1 MTPSRLAGS
10 ALLAALLVSGVAT
23 SLAAQNPDL
32 MLTQEQRD
40 SVLSTYDNI
49 FPFLGRQAI
58 ERGFD
63 LPKPLGLNIV
73 GVVVDQ
79 GIDIEALGLSTGTD
93 PVVPI
98 EAVKF
103 GDNRSTVLTTN
114 LRADL
119 WVLPFLNVYGMGGVA
134 RANTTVEITEPIA
147 FTSSVDQNGQYL
159 GVGLTGAFGFK
170 RLFTAV
176 DVNWA
181 WTDLEKLE
189 DPVRSR
195 VLSMRLGRS
204 LKVSPRNRLNL
215 WVGTMNVKFATET
228 SGSIL
233 LAEAIPP
240 ETLDGIRDRLENVED
255 ADWYQDL
262 SPAQKLAVQRLADAL
277 LSGDY
282 SDIVVNYELDKA
294 PATKWN
300 LLLGANLDV
309 GKRWSFRT
317 EVGLI
322 GRYSVL
328 LNAVY
333 RLDL

>member
-1 MTPSRLAGS
+1 MSPARPPRSLRYAV
-10 ALLAALLVSGVAT
+10 ALLLAMAAPLH
-23 SLAAQNPDL
+23 AQNPDL
-32 MLTQEQRD
+32 MLTPAERD
-40 SVLSTYDNI
+40 SVLRTYDNI
-49 FPFLGRQAI
+49 FPLLGRQAI

-73 GVVVDQ
+73 GVWVDQ
-79 GIDIEALGLSTGTD
+79 GIDIDALGLSSGSD
-93 PVVPI
+93 PVVPVEAI
-98 EAVKF
+98 EF

-119 WVLPFLNVYGMGGVA
+119 WVLPFLNVYGMGGIA
-134 RANTTVEITEPIA
+134 RANTTVEVTAPIA

-170 RLFTAV
+170 RVFTAV

-181 WTDLEKLE
+181 WTDLDKLE

-195 VLSMRLGRS
+195 VLSMRLGRTF
-204 LKVSPRNRLNL
+204 KVGTKNRLNV
-215 WVGTMNVKFATET
+215 WAGTMNVKFATET

-240 ETLDGIRDRLENVED
+240 ETLEGIRDRLENIEE
-255 ADWYQDL
+255 ADWYQAL
-262 SPAQKLAVQRLADAL
+262 PPAQQLAVQRIADAL

-282 SDIVVNYELDKA
+282 SDVTVNYQLDKA
-294 PATKWN
+294 PSTRWN
-300 LLLGANLDV
+300 LLLGTNLDV

-328 LNAVY
+328 VNAVY

>member
-1 MTPSRLAGS
+1 MITARAFRPS
-10 ALLAALLVSGVAT
+10 ALVVASLLGAAAPLLG
-23 SLAAQNPDL
+23 QNPDL
-32 MLTQEQRD
+32 ELSQAERD
-40 SVLSTYDNI
+40 SVLATYHNV
-49 FPFLGRQAI
+49 FPLLGRQAI

-63 LPKPLGLNIV
+63 LPKPLGLNVV
-73 GVVVDQ
+73 GVWVDQ
-79 GIDIEALGLSTGTD
+79 GINIDALGLSTGSD

-103 GDNRSTVLTTN
+103 GDNRSSVLTTN

-119 WVLPFLNVYGMGGVA
+119 WVLPFLNVYGMGGIA

-159 GVGLTGAFGFK
+159 GVGLTGAFGVK
-170 RLFTAV
+170 RFFTVV

-195 VLSMRLGRS
+195 VFSMRLGRTF
-204 LKVSPRNRLNL
+204 KVSRSNRLNV
-215 WVGTMNVKFATET
+215 WAGTMNVKFATET

-240 ETLDGIRDRLENVED
+240 ETLEKIRDRIENVEQSE
-255 ADWYQDL
+255 WYQAL
-262 SPAQKLAVQRLADAL
+262 PPAQKIAVSKITDAL

-282 SDIVVNYELDKA
+282 SDVVVNYQLDKA

-300 LLLGANLDV
+300 LLLGTNLDV

-328 LNAVY
+328 LNVVY

>member
-1 MTPSRLAGS
+1 MPTARLLRQLGSIALCLAG
-10 ALLAALLVSGVAT
+10 LAAPVH
-23 SLAAQNPDL
+23 AQNPDL
-32 MLTQEQRD
+32 QLTQAERD
-40 SVLSTYDNI
+40 SVLATYDNI
-49 FPFLGRQAI
+49 FPLLGRQAI
-58 ERGFD
+58 EKGFD
-63 LPKPLGLNIV
+63 LPKPLGLNVV
-73 GVVVDQ
+73 GVWVDQ
-79 GIDIEALGLSTGTD
+79 GIDIDALGLSTGTD
-93 PVVPI
+93 PVVPVESI
-98 EAVKF
+98 EF

-119 WVLPFLNVYGMGGVA
+119 WVLPFLNVYGMGGIA
-134 RANTTVEITEPIA
+134 RANTTVEIAVPIE

-159 GVGLTGAFGFK
+159 GVGLTGAFGIK
-170 RLFTAV
+170 RFFTAV

-195 VLSMRLGRS
+195 VLSMRFGRVFK
-204 LKVSPRNRLNL
+204 LSPKNRLNV
-215 WVGTMNVKFATET
+215 WAGTMNVKFATET

-240 ETLDGIRDRLENVED
+240 ETLEGIRGRLETVED
-255 ADWYQDL
+255 TEWYQAL
-262 SPAQKLAVQRLADAL
+262 SPAQQIAVSKVTDAL
-277 LSGDY
+277 LAGDY
-282 SDIVVNYELDKA
+282 SDVVVNYQLDKA

-300 LLLGANLDV
+300 LLLGANVDV

>member
-1 MTPSRLAGS
+1 MITARVLRPLVLVVVSLLG
-10 ALLAALLVSGVAT
+10 LAAPLRG
-23 SLAAQNPDL
+23 QNPDL
-32 MLTQEQRD
+32 QLTQAERD
-40 SVLSTYDNI
+40 SVLANYHNV
-49 FPFLGRQAI
+49 FPLLGRQAI

-63 LPKPLGLNIV
+63 LPKPLGLNVV
-73 GVVVDQ
+73 GVWVDQ
-79 GIDIEALGLSTGTD
+79 GIDIDALGLSTGSD

-119 WVLPFLNVYGMGGVA
+119 WVLPFLNVYGMGGIA
-134 RANTTVEITEPIA
+134 RANTTVEVTEPIS
-147 FTSSVDQNGQYL
+147 FTSSVDQTGQYL
-159 GVGLTGAFGFK
+159 GVGLTGAFGIK
-170 RLFTAV
+170 RYFTVV

-181 WTDLEKLE
+181 WTDLEKLD

-204 LKVSPRNRLNL
+204 FKVSPKNRLNL
-215 WVGTMNVKFATET
+215 WAGTMNVKFATET

-240 ETLDGIRDRLENVED
+240 ETLEKIRSRIENVEQQE
-255 ADWYQDL
+255 WYQAL
-262 SPAQKLAVQRLADAL
+262 PPAQKAAVSRITDAL

-282 SDIVVNYELDKA
+282 SDVVVNYQLDKA

-300 LLLGANLDV
+300 LLLGTNLDV

-328 LNAVY
+328 LNVVY